1 MANLTKIYRH
11 RFDDGDRAD
20 MDAVWQVLVTHYFR
34 RWIKPNDAVIDIGA
48 GLCNFINNVSAK
60 RRIAFDADPSVTE
73 RAAPGVEVI
82 SDTSLIGHGLEG
94 DLDVAFLSNFLEH
107 LENGDAV
114 LSMLNDA
121 YKLLKPGGKILILQP
136 NFSLIGSGYF
146 DFIDHKTILTEK
158 SVHEALELAGYNITF
173 SKKRFLPY
181 TSKSRTPRHPWLV
194 RLYLMMPPAQWLMA
208 GQSFFV
214 GQKPGA

>member
-1 MANLTKIYRH
+1 MADLTKIYRH
-11 RFDDGDRAD
+11 RFDDSDRAD
-20 MDAVWQVLVTHYFR
+20 MDAVWQVLVTNFFK
-34 RWIKPNDAVIDIGA
+34 RWIKPDDAVIDIGA

-82 SDTSLIGHGLEG
+82 TGTNLIGHDLEG
-94 DLDVAFLSNFLEH
+94 SLNVAFLSNFLEH

-114 LSMLNDA
+114 LSMLNDVH
-121 YKLLKPGGKILILQP
+121 KLLKPGGKILILQP
-136 NFSLIGSGYF
+136 NFALTGPDYF

-158 SVHEALELAGYNITF
+158 SVYEALELTGYDITF
-173 SKKRFLPY
+173 SKKRFLY

-194 RLYLMMPPAQWLMA
+194 RLYLLMPPAQWLMA